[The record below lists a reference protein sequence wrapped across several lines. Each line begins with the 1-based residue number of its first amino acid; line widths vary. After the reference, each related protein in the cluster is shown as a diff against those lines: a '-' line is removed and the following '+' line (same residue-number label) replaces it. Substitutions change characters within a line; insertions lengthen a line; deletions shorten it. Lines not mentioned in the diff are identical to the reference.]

1 MTNMLK
7 KVFNWSDV
15 HLSEMT
21 SYKIHTLC
29 ICKLSISD
37 FLLQVK
43 QEVADDFVANL
54 GFGSSTGERALSP
67 NHPILGHDG
76 TGAPSFGSHCDPV
89 KKWPKLDCELV
100 QASHRAKLFGT

>member
-1 MTNMLK
+1 MLTN
-7 KVFNWSDV
+7 NIYAR
-15 HLSEMT
+15 
-21 SYKIHTLC
+21 SYLLG
-29 ICKLSISD
+29 ICKLVISD
-37 FLLQVK
+37 FLLQVKQETTAVK